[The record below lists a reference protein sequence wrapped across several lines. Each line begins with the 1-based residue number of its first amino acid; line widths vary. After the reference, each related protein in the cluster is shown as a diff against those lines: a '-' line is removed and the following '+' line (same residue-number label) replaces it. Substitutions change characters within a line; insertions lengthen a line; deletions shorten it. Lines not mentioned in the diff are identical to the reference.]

1 MIVPTLN
8 YIPDPKLGDL
18 IALAYPNG
26 IDFGIFVGY
35 GGGTIQ
41 FYRVAP
47 HNYAY
52 YKEKNQKPQK
62 SYMGGGYLGE
72 RVIRITE
79 DSLSPRKRQ
88 EYYELKNFL
97 SL

>member
-8 YIPDPKLGDL
+8 YVPDPKVGDL

-26 IDFGIFVGY
+26 MDFGIFAGY
-35 GGGTIQ
+35 GSGTIQ
-41 FYRVAP
+41 FYRLTEYDPTYV
-47 HNYAY
+47 
-52 YKEKNQKPQK
+52 KSRKDIGK
-62 SYMGGGYLGE
+62 SYMGGGFLGE

-79 DSLSPRKRQ
+79 DSLSPQKRQ
-88 EYYELKNFL
+88 EYNAIKNLL